1 VKVIFSDRSWEDYH
15 WLRQQEPKLFERLHE
30 LIEQCRRNPFQGTGR
45 PEPLRDN
52 WSGFWSRRIDQ
63 EHRLI
68 YRVSGKG
75 DEQRIEIAQCRFH
88 Y

>member
-1 VKVIFSDRSWEDYH
+1 VKVIFSDRGWEDYR

-30 LIEQCRRNPFQGTGR
+30 LIEQCRRHPFQGTGK

-75 DEQRIEIAQCRFH
+75 SEQVIEIAQCRFH